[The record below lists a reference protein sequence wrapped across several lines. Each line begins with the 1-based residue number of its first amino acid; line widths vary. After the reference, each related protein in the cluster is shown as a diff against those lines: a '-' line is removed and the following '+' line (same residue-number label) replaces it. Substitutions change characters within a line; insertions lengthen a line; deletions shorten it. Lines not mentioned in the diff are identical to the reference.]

1 MKVGILCSKIRIEE
15 KLLFRE
21 FAKRNIE
28 PVQIDPRKIILS
40 SDTHDFDGVDLV
52 LNREI
57 GQTRAELIVDYLEA
71 MGVKTIN
78 SGAATTLCNNKILS
92 TQILEQKGI
101 PVPVTKI
108 AFSQS
113 MALQAASEIG
123 YPIVIKPVWGSW
135 GRLVSKISSE
145 SDLEA
150 IMDHKE
156 GLGGPQHS
164 IFYIQQYI
172 KKPDRDIRVFVI
184 GGVPVAAMYRAST
197 HWLTNTAK
205 GGIPQKLDLNKD
217 IIDLCKNI
225 VDVLGVEIAGVDLVE
240 HDNKYLVFEVNTTPE
255 FHGLNDVSDVNIA
268 KLMVEYIIKQYGEN

>member
-1 MKVGILCSKIRIEE
+1 
-15 KLLFRE
+15 
-21 FAKRNIE
+21 
-28 PVQIDPRKIILS
+28 
-40 SDTHDFDGVDLV
+40 DLV

-57 GQTRAELIVDYLEA
+57 GQTRAELILDYIEA

-78 SGAATTLCNNKILS
+78 SSASTTLCNNKILS

-113 MALQAASEIG
+113 MALEAAGEIG

-135 GRLVSKISSE
+135 GRLVSKISSGE
-145 SDLEA
+145 DLEA

-184 GGVPVAAMYRAST
+184 GGEPIAAMYRSST

-205 GGIPQKLDLNKD
+205 GGIPQKLDLNKE
-217 IIDLCKNI
+217 IIDLCKHI
-225 VDVLGVEIAGVDLVE
+225 VEVLGVEMAGVDLVE

-268 KLMVEYIIKQYGEN
+268 ESMVEYITRLH

>member
-1 MKVGILCSKIRIEE
+1 MTVGILCSKVRIEE
-15 KLLFRE
+15 KLLFQE
-21 FAKRNIE
+21 FAKKKIDV
-28 PVQIDPRKIILS
+28 VQIDPRKIVLS
-40 SDTHDFDGVDLV
+40 SETQDFKGFDLV

-57 GQTRAELIVDYLEA
+57 GQTRAELILDYIEA
-71 MGVKTIN
+71 IGIKTIN
-78 SGAATTLCNNKILS
+78 SSASTTLCNNKILS

-101 PVPVTKI
+101 PVPITKI

-135 GRLVSKISSE
+135 GRLVSKVSSPE
-145 SDLEA
+145 DLEA

-156 GLGGPQHS
+156 GLGGPAHS
-164 IFYIQQYI
+164 IFYLQKYI

-184 GGVPVAAMYRAST
+184 GGVPIAAMYRTSS

-205 GGIPQKLDLNKD
+205 GGIPQKLNLTPE
-217 IIDLCKNI
+217 ITALSRNI
-225 VDVLGVEIAGVDLVE
+225 VEVLGVEIAGVDLVE

-268 KLMVEYIIKQYGEN
+268 DAMVDYVWNRLR